1 MTEEK
6 LDLKELIKYI
16 DPAACTYS
24 EWVEVG
30 MALKHEGY
38 SCDDW
43 DEWSRPDKRYHA
55 GDCEKKWNTF
65 NGAAAPVT
73 AGTIVQMAK
82 DNGWHFQADDG
93 ALDWDSVIGEQ
104 KDDLVLSTKAGL
116 KARS

>member
-43 DEWSRPDKRYHA
+43 DEWSRPDKRYHS
-55 GDCEKKWNTF
+55 GDCEKKWLTYRS
-65 NGAAAPVT
+65 
-73 AGTIVQMAK
+73 
-82 DNGWHFQADDG
+82 DG
-93 ALDWDSVIGEQ
+93 
-104 KDDLVLSTKAGL
+104 K
-116 KARS
+116 R

>member
-30 MALKHEGY
+30 MALKYEGY

-65 NGAAAPVT
+65 NGAAAPVRRGLSFRWQKIT
-73 AGTIVQMAK
+73 AGIFRQMTARLT
-82 DNGWHFQADDG
+82 GT
-93 ALDWDSVIGEQ
+93 ALSENIRMI
-104 KDDLVLSTKAGL
+104 LFLSTKAGL

>member
-55 GDCEKKWNTF
+55 GDCEKSGIPSTVPLHRLRRGLSFRWQKT
-65 NGAAAPVT
+65 T
-73 AGTIVQMAK
+73 AGIFRQMTAHSI
-82 DNGWHFQADDG
+82 GT
-93 ALDWDSVIGEQ
+93 ALSENKG
-104 KDDLVLSTKAGL
+104 
-116 KARS
+116 

>member
-43 DEWSRPDKRYHA
+43 DE
-55 GDCEKKWNTF
+55 
-65 NGAAAPVT
+65 
-73 AGTIVQMAK
+73 
-82 DNGWHFQADDG
+82 
-93 ALDWDSVIGEQ
+93 
-104 KDDLVLSTKAGL
+104 
-116 KARS
+116 

>member
-55 GDCEKKWNTF
+55 GDCEKKVEYLQRCRCT
-65 NGAAAPVT
+65 GY
-73 AGTIVQMAK
+73 GG
-82 DNGWHFQADDG
+82 DYRSDG
-93 ALDWDSVIGEQ
+93 
-104 KDDLVLSTKAGL
+104 K
-116 KARS
+116 R

>member
-65 NGAAAPVT
+65 NGAAGKRQRLAFS
-73 AGTIVQMAK
+73 G
-82 DNGWHFQADDG
+82 
-93 ALDWDSVIGEQ
+93 
-104 KDDLVLSTKAGL
+104 
-116 KARS
+116 R